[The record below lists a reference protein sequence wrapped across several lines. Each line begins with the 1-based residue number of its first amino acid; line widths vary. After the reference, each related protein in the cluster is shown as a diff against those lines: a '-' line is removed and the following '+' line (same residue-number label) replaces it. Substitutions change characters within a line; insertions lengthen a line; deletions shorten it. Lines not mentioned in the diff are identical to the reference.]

1 MLTCFPHLR
10 CENYLGRCAIPT
22 FYNDDER
29 AAWTLAES
37 LAEQA
42 RAMMHQAERALEA
55 FRVGKEMNR
64 LRCERRGISASD
76 AEIRW
81 SESVTAKNALT
92 DNSFHV
98 GLATMYYGAAAA
110 NYSRALYLRSRGGAL
125 I

>member
-1 MLTCFPHLR
+1 
-10 CENYLGRCAIPT
+10 
-22 FYNDDER
+22 
-29 AAWTLAES
+29 
-37 LAEQA
+37 
-42 RAMMHQAERALEA
+42 MMHQAERALEN

-81 SESVTAKNALT
+81 SESVNAKNAIS